1 MPFVNDDVDV
11 DVDVDDDVNID
22 SSAKVL
28 AIKSKSMIDRR
39 RDVTISSSSM
49 VGGLFLLLG

>member
-1 MPFVNDDVDV
+1 MPFVDV
-11 DVDVDDDVNID
+11 DVDVDID
-22 SSAKVL
+22 SSTKVL

>member
-1 MPFVNDDVDV
+1 MPFVDDDDDVDV
-11 DVDVDDDVNID
+11 DVD
-22 SSAKVL
+22 SSTRVL

-49 VGGLFLLLG
+49 VWVVCSYFSVDLD